1 MRLYFFPVAPNP
13 TRVRLFLEE
22 KRSAGA
28 EISIEEV
35 PVDLSQGDQRRP
47 EHLARNPFGSLP
59 VLELDDG
66 GHVIESEAI
75 LEYLEDRYPDP
86 PLIGR
91 DPEDRARTRQLECIA
106 LLRVLMPIARLVH
119 ATRSP
124 LGLPPNEELAKDAKA
139 SLPAGLG
146 FLDDALSDG
155 RSFVAGARP
164 TVADCTLAAALQF
177 ARFGGV
183 EIDPSLRH
191 LDRWSREF
199 RERASAKTVL
209 VL

>member
-13 TRVRLFLEE
+13 TRVRLLLEE

-66 GHVIESEAI
+66 GHLIESEAI

-86 PLIGR
+86 PLLGR
-91 DPEDRARTRQLECIA
+91 DPEDRARARQLEFIA

-124 LGLPPNEELAKDAKA
+124 LGRPPNEELAKDARE

-199 RERASAKTVL
+199 RERPSAKTVL